1 MLDREKLIKAN
12 ALVDFLKEQRAK
24 ETGAYSKGRNDGLN
38 VAISAIRNEEICPA
52 VDAVSNDNVGSNW
65 IPVGERKPDLIPCD
79 AGTAYSEAVIVC
91 TSGKKIM
98 VAVWD
103 GIDFLCDMDYWEA
116 WGEQITH
123 WVPIDWLLPLP
134 ELPKEDS

>member
-1 MLDREKLIKAN
+1 MATEKRLIRYEDVYRYAFEGVKCGNLAEEDFDAIVN
-12 ALVDFLKEQRAK
+12 AIESVPTVD
-24 ETGAYSKGRNDGLN
+24 
-38 VAISAIRNEEICPA
+38 
-52 VDAVSNDNVGSNW
+52 W

>member
-1 MLDREKLIKAN
+1 MIDREKIAELIADYFG
-12 ALVDFLKEQRAK
+12 VDP
-24 ETGAYSKGRNDGLN
+24 AYYG
-38 VAISAIRNEEICPA
+38 
-52 VDAVSNDNVGSNW
+52 VDAYAVADHLLSNGVTFVTDNNVGRNW

>member
-1 MLDREKLIKAN
+1 MADEKRLIVKNCENCINSGRPSYEWPCTACTT
-12 ALVDFLKEQRAK
+12 AYGSAPSKWESTFSTGDFVEVGQR
-24 ETGAYSKGRNDGLN
+24 
-38 VAISAIRNEEICPA
+38 
-52 VDAVSNDNVGSNW
+52 W
-65 IPVGERKPDLIPCD
+65 IPVTERFPDLIPCD

-91 TSGKKIM
+91 TSGRKIM